1 MDENKG
7 TKHLMKMIDELVQ
20 TMDND
25 PELKDAMKDLDEKA
39 RKKGITLYDMVFEVL
54 LKHDADERASEWL
67 RKKND

>member
-67 RKKND
+67 RNKND

>member
-1 MDENKG
+1 MNEKEQNQF
-7 TKHLMKMIDELVQ
+7 LEKMVDELVQ

-25 PELKDAMKDLDEKA
+25 PELKDAIKYLDEKA
-39 RKKGITLYDMVFEVL
+39 RKKGITLYDMVLEVL